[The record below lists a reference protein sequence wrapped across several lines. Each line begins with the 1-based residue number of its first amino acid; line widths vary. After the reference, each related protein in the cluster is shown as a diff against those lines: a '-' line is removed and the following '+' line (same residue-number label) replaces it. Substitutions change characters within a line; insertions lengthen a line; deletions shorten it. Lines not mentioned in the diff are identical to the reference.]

1 MDVFAMMVIASV
13 GTSPSGAPSTGLLV
27 HNEFMTLVR
36 CEASKDAMALTVKAG
51 LERKYNYRNVT
62 VKTECTALSIKETV
76 SLYGEI
82 KKALGE

>member
-13 GTSPSGAPSTGLLV
+13 GTSPTGAGQTGLLV
-27 HNEFMTLVR
+27 HNEFMTMAR
-36 CEASKDAMALTVKAG
+36 CEARKDAMALSVKAG

-62 VKTECTALSIKETV
+62 VKTECTSMSVKEAV